1 MDPRSVRDST
11 KFTQRRLYPFGY
23 AEALHTDLSFE
34 LQSHCLK
41 APTYGLIVSSC
52 EQEQEVSIS
61 GWNWGNAAV
70 DTATMV
76 FTVGSKP
83 AFRIPL
89 KDVNQVQQSKE
100 EVRLLPA
107 AGTKRP

>member
-1 MDPRSVRDST
+1 MST
-11 KFTQRRLYPFGY
+11 ACG
-23 AEALHTDLSFE
+23 
-34 LQSHCLK
+34 
-41 APTYGLIVSSC
+41 
-52 EQEQEVSIS
+52 QEQEVSIS

-100 EVRLLPA
+100 EVRFLPA
-107 AGTKRP
+107 AHNTRP